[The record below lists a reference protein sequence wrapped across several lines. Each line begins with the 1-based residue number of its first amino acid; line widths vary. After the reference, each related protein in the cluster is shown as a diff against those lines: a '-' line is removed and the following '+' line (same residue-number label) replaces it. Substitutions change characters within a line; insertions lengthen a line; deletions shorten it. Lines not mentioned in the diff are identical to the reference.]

1 MTQEIRTPRLVLR
14 RPRPDD
20 AGQIA
25 AFLSER
31 DLPWNLGRAP
41 YPYRL
46 EHAEAWL
53 PRIIAAADAGEE
65 HAFMI
70 ERSGHAG
77 LIGCCGLTRAGEAW
91 ELGYWLG
98 KPHWGQGYVTEA
110 AGALLGWA
118 GDALGTSAFISGH
131 IADNPAS
138 GRVLGKLGFARAGEI
153 SMFVTGRNC
162 EVPAIRYVH
171 GAPMDAAL
179 AGAAHG
185 KPETP

>member
-1 MTQEIRTPRLVLR
+1 MTHEIRTARLLLR
-14 RPRPDD
+14 RPRLDD
-20 AGQIA
+20 ASHIA
-25 AFLSER
+25 AFMSER

-46 EHAEAWL
+46 EHAEGWL
-53 PRIIAAADAGEE
+53 PRIIAASQAGEE

-70 ERSGHAG
+70 TQARTG
-77 LIGCCGLTRAGEAW
+77 LIGCCGLTRSGEAW

-110 AGALLGWA
+110 AGALLDWA
-118 GDALGTSAFISGH
+118 GEALGTSAFISGH

-138 GRVLGKLGFARAGEI
+138 GRVLGKLGFTRAGEI

-162 EVPAIRYVH
+162 EVPAIRYVR
-171 GAPMDAAL
+171 GAPIEAAL
-179 AGAAHG
+179 ASVTHG
-185 KPETP
+185 KPETT